1 MIVRHRSLAP
11 TFDRN
16 FDRAFEQLTNS
27 FFDTRRTTGPVL
39 EGAWSGDDY
48 VLSVDLP
55 GVPASAVSVSVRAG
69 TLTIAVD
76 HDRLTWSRDLRL
88 NGRLSPDKVDARHV
102 DGRLTVHIGAD
113 DEPEARSIEVST
125 TAPAIEATSTDETD
139 DTVESDDDA

>member
-102 DGRLTVHIGAD
+102 DGRLTVHIGAV